1 MNEMSPTGFMS
12 VDQPVILTPDALRAR
27 IIALFN
33 EMWREDRED
42 EPVEL
47 KDDTILLET
56 GFDSM
61 AFAVLVARLDDE
73 LGYDPFTMTEDP
85 VYPQTFLEFIE
96 FYTKCAPKPE

>member
-1 MNEMSPTGFMS
+1 MNEMSNSFLPGEHS
-12 VDQPVILTPDALRAR
+12 VSSTPDALRAR

-42 EPVEL
+42 EPPEL
-47 KDDTILLET
+47 KDETVLLET

-73 LGYDPFTMTEDP
+73 LGFDPFTMTEDP
-85 VYPQTFLEFIE
+85 VYPQTFAEFVD